1 MMNVFA
7 ETALF
12 KLGRLQTR
20 RRNSLQ
26 NATLNSKVIS
36 ATVMVDGDSVSELD
50 TAVVT
55 TVYLPIIVS
64 AAGRK
69 ILFVG
74 T

>member
-1 MMNVFA
+1 
-7 ETALF
+7 
-12 KLGRLQTR
+12 
-20 RRNSLQ
+20 
-26 NATLNSKVIS
+26 
-36 ATVMVDGDSVSELD
+36 MVDGDSVSELD

-64 AAGRK
+64 AAGCK